1 VNELLAAVKAAFDPR
16 GPAGPRS
23 AALKALVLPIFVVLM
38 LAMMVLP
45 LPAFV
50 LDLLFTFNIA
60 LALMVVMVSAQMVR
74 PLDFAALPTVLLV
87 TTLLRLSLNVASTR
101 VVLTEGHTGP
111 AAAGKV
117 IEAFGHF
124 LIGGSF
130 AVGLI
135 VFAILVVIN
144 FVVVTKGA
152 ERIAEVGARF
162 ALDAMP
168 GKQMAIDAD
177 LNAGLIDEKEAK
189 RRRAEVGE
197 EADFFGSMDGASK
210 FVRGDAIAGI
220 LILVINVVGGLAIGM
235 AMHGM
240 GAGEAARSYVTL
252 AVGDALVAQIP
263 GLLISVAAAMVVS
276 RVGKEQDI
284 GTQIRGQVF
293 DSPRSLALTA
303 AIIGGLGLVPGMP
316 HIVFVVIAAGL
327 AALAWQL
334 HRAKQRAAAVPERA
348 EVVAAREANPEA
360 SWDDLTPVDTLGLEV
375 GYRLIALVDKS
386 RQGDLLA
393 RIKGVRK
400 KFAQDVGF
408 LPPPVH
414 IRDNLVELKP
424 STYRVTLRGAVA
436 GEGEAM
442 PGMWLAINPGA
453 PGTNSGAVMAQLP
466 GQRTVDPAFGLPA
479 VWIEERHREMA
490 QMAGFTVVD
499 CPTVVATHLSH
510 LMQVNAARLLGR
522 VETQQLV
529 EHVTKLAPKLIED
542 VVPKM
547 VAIPTLQRVL
557 QLLLEEGVHIRDMRS
572 IIECLAE
579 FASSVSEP
587 QELARRIRTHLA
599 PAIVQQ
605 IYGPLRELDVIA
617 LDPELERLVT
627 QALNSPHGAAL
638 DPGIAD
644 TLASSAADTA
654 RAQED
659 RGHPACLL
667 VPDPIRAPLARLLK
681 RAAPRLKV
689 LAHSEIPDTH
699 TIRIGSI
706 IGAAA

>member
-1 VNELLAAVKAAFDPR
+1 MNGLMQQMNAWFGGNDGAR
-16 GPAGPRS
+16 GTAI
-23 AALKALVLPIFVVLM
+23 KALVLPTFVVMM

-60 LALMVVMVSAQMVR
+60 LALVVMMVSAQTVK

-101 VVLTEGHTGP
+101 VVLMEGHTGP
-111 AAAGKV
+111 GAAGQV

-124 LIGGSF
+124 LIGGNF

-177 LNAGLIDEKEAK
+177 LNAGLIDEKMARL
-189 RRRAEVGE
+189 RRLEVAE

-210 FVRGDAIAGI
+210 FVRGDAMAGL
-220 LILVINVVGGLAIGM
+220 LILFITIVGGFIIGLS
-235 AMHGM
+235 MHSM
-240 GAGEAARSYVTL
+240 SAGQAASSYVTL

-263 GLLISVAAAMVVS
+263 ALLISVASAMVVS

-293 DSPRSLALTA
+293 DSPQALGVA
-303 AIIGGLGLVPGMP
+303 AGVVGLLGLVPGMP
-316 HIVFVVIAAGL
+316 HLVFLLVAGGL
-327 AALAWQL
+327 GALAWQL
-334 HRAKQRAAAVPERA
+334 TKQRRTEAMKPERTMGTD
-348 EVVAAREANPEA
+348 VQPANAEA

-375 GYRLIALVDKS
+375 GYRLIALVDKA
-386 RQGDLLA
+386 RNGDLLS

-424 STYRVTLRGAVA
+424 GMYRVTLRGAVV
-436 GEGEAM
+436 GEAEAN
-442 PGMWLAINPGA
+442 PGLFLAINPGGVSA
-453 PGTNSGAVMAQLP
+453 AVQQQLP
-466 GQRTVDPAFGLPA
+466 GTKTTDPAFGLPA
-479 VWIEERHREMA
+479 VWIEERHKEMA

-499 CPTVVATHLSH
+499 CATVVATHLSH

-522 VETQQLV
+522 VETQSLV

-547 VAIPTLQRVL
+547 VGIATLQRVL

-572 IIECLAE
+572 IVECLAE
-579 FASSVSEP
+579 NAATVTDP
-587 QELARRIRTHLA
+587 AELARRIRVHLA

-605 IYGPLRELDVIA
+605 IYGPVKELDVIA

-638 DPGIAD
+638 DPGVAD
-644 TLASSAADTA
+644 TLSRSAADNA
-654 RAQED
+654 RRQED
-659 RGHPACLL
+659 LGLPACLL
-667 VPDPIRAPLARLLK
+667 VPDLIRAPMARLLR

-689 LAHSEIPDTH
+689 LGHSEIPETH
-699 TIRIGSI
+699 SIRIGSI
-706 IGAAA
+706 IGSTA